1 MIMKLWH
8 WLGGYMKCS
17 DSAATAMPRTKAA
30 AVGAAVAATARAGL
44 GARRRAREDPG
55 LSPSHPRKNVMKMAV
70 TMILTKADTSPDP
83 ALDLDLEIEIPRQPE
98 LLSSMTLQGLS
109 PLGMFLIHLSLR
121 TSRCRPCLK
130 SIRH

>member
-1 MIMKLWH
+1 
-8 WLGGYMKCS
+8 
-17 DSAATAMPRTKAA
+17 MPRTKAA
-30 AVGAAVAATARAGL
+30 AAGAAVAATAKAGL

-83 ALDLDLEIEIPRQPE
+83 ALDLDLEIEIPRLPE
-98 LLSSMTLQGLS
+98 LLSSMTLLQGLA